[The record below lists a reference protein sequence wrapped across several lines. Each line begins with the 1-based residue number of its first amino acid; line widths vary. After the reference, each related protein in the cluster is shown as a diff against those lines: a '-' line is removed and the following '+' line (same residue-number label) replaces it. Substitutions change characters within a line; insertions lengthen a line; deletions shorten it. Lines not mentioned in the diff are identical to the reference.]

1 MLTKFTYPYLMKKT
15 LLMTGIGLA
24 VSANVQAQMLEPT
37 IDEKIEAAVAPTA
50 QFISDIIFYE
60 VQVAGAGIPLILVWL
75 LVGALFFTVYLG
87 FINVRGFKYALD
99 IVRGKYNQPGAP
111 GELSHFQALT
121 AAVSGTV
128 GLGNIAGV
136 AIAISLGGP
145 GATFWMIMAGLL
157 GMSTKFVSCTLGVK
171 YRDVHADGTV
181 SGGPMH
187 YLKKGLA
194 ERGMTGLGKFLAAFF
209 AVMCIGGALGAGNM
223 FQINQATQQFI
234 SVTGG
239 AEASF
244 FGGGNAWLFGLIMA
258 VLVALVILGGVKS
271 IARVT
276 EKIVP
281 LMCGIYIMAGII
293 VLTVNFSQIP
303 AAFGAIIE
311 GAFSTTAIGGGLVG
325 VMIQGLRRG
334 IFSNEAGIGSASIA
348 HSAVKTNMPVT
359 EGFVASLEPFIDTVI
374 VCTMTALVIVVTGA
388 YTQDTGDGIALTSSA
403 FATVIDWFPL
413 VLAAAVIL
421 FAFSTMI
428 TWSYYGLKSWTYLFG
443 NSNSS
448 KISFKVMFCA
458 FVVLGAP
465 IQLISVVAFS
475 DAMLFAMSIPNL
487 IGLFILAPVVKSE
500 MQAFLTY
507 ARSSTKR
514 PLTQKSVEAAQL
526 EAEV

>member
-1 MLTKFTYPYLMKKT
+1 MKKV
-15 LLMTGIGLA
+15 LLITGLGLA
-24 VSANVQAQMLEPT
+24 ASGSAQAQAPSTT

-60 VQVAGAGIPLILVWL
+60 VQVAGTGIPLILVWL
-75 LVGALFFTVYLG
+75 LAGALFFTVYLG
-87 FINVRGFKYALD
+87 FVNIRGFKYALD

-111 GELSHFQALT
+111 GEVSHFQALT

-145 GATFWMIMAGLL
+145 GATFWMIMAGLF

-187 YLKKGLA
+187 YLKKGLQ

-244 FGGGNAWLFGLIMA
+244 FGGGNSWMFGLIMA
-258 VLVALVILGGVKS
+258 VLVGLVILGGMKS

-276 EKIVP
+276 EKVVP
-281 LMCGIYIMAGII
+281 LMCGVYIVAAII
-293 VLTVNFSQIP
+293 VLLVNFTLIP
-303 AAFGAIIE
+303 AAFVAIFE
-311 GAFSTTAIGGGLVG
+311 GAFTTTAIGGGVVG

-359 EGFVASLEPFIDTVI
+359 EGFVASLEPFIDTVV

-388 YTQDTGDGIALTSSA
+388 IPRTQAMASRL
-403 FATVIDWFPL
+403 PL
-413 VLAAAVIL
+413 RL
-421 FAFSTMI
+421 S
-428 TWSYYGLKSWTYLFG
+428 
-443 NSNSS
+443 
-448 KISFKVMFCA
+448 
-458 FVVLGAP
+458 P
-465 IQLISVVAFS
+465 
-475 DAMLFAMSIPNL
+475 P
-487 IGLFILAPVVKSE
+487 
-500 MQAFLTY
+500 
-507 ARSSTKR
+507 
-514 PLTQKSVEAAQL
+514 
-526 EAEV
+526 

>member
-1 MLTKFTYPYLMKKT
+1 MKKI
-15 LLMTGIGLA
+15 LLFLGPCLTSFA
-24 VSANVQAQMLEPT
+24 SATARAPQAT
-37 IDEKIEAAVAPTA
+37 SIDEKIDAAVGPTA
-50 QFISDIIFYE
+50 EFISSIIFYE
-60 VQVAGAGIPLILVWL
+60 VQLGGVGIPLILVWL
-75 LVGALFFTVYLG
+75 LFGAVFFTIYLG
-87 FINVRGFKYALD
+87 FINIRGFKHALD
-99 IVRGKYNQPGAP
+99 IVRGKYNQPDAA
-111 GELSHFQALT
+111 GEVSHFQALT

-145 GATFWMIMAGLL
+145 GATFWMIMAGIF
-157 GMSTKFVSCTLGVK
+157 GMSSKFVSCTLGVK

-187 YLKKGLA
+187 YLNKGLS
-194 ERGMTGLGKFLAAFF
+194 ERGMKGLGRFLAAFF
-209 AVMCIGGALGAGNM
+209 AVMCIGGAIGAGNM
-223 FQINQATQQFI
+223 FQINQATQQVI

-239 AEASF
+239 AEGSF
-244 FGGGNAWLFGLIMA
+244 FGGGNAWVFGLVMA
-258 VLVALVILGGVKS
+258 VLVGLVIIGGMKS

-281 LMCGIYIMAGII
+281 LMCGIYIVAAI
-293 VLTVNFSQIP
+293 VVLSVNFSQIP
-303 AAFGAIIE
+303 AAFAAIFE
-311 GAFSTTAIGGGLVG
+311 GAFTSTALGGGIVG

-334 IFSNEAGIGSASIA
+334 LFSNEAGIGSASIA
-348 HSAVKTNMPVT
+348 HSAVKTNVPVT

-388 YTQDTGDGIALTSSA
+388 YTQDTGDGIALTSTA

-443 NSNSS
+443 HTRAADV
-448 KISFKVMFCA
+448 SFKMLFCA

-465 IQLISVVAFS
+465 IQLNSVVAFS

-487 IGLFILAPVVKSE
+487 IGVYILAPVVKKE
-500 MQAFLTY
+500 MQEFLTY
-507 ARSSTKR
+507 ARSDKKR
-514 PLTQKSVEAAQL
+514 PLTEEAVEAAQ
-526 EAEV
+526 V

>member
-1 MLTKFTYPYLMKKT
+1 MLTKLTYPYLMKRI
-15 LLMTGIGLA
+15 LLFTGLA
-24 VSANVQAQMLEPT
+24 LAASGSALAQAPPATT

-50 QFISDIIFYE
+50 HFVSDIIFYE
-60 VQVAGAGIPLILVWL
+60 VQVAGTGIPLILAWL
-75 LVGALFFTVYLG
+75 LAGALFFTVYLG
-87 FINVRGFKYALD
+87 FINIRGFKHAID

-111 GELSHFQALT
+111 GEVSHFQALT

-145 GATFWMIMAGLL
+145 GATFWMIMAGLF
-157 GMSTKFVSCTLGVK
+157 GMSTKFASCTLGVK
-171 YRDVHADGTV
+171 YRDVHEDGTV

-187 YLKKGLA
+187 YLNKGLQ

-234 SVTGG
+234 MVTGG
-239 AEASF
+239 AQASF
-244 FGGGNAWLFGLIMA
+244 FGGGNAWMFGLIMA
-258 VLVALVILGGVKS
+258 LLVGLVIIGGMKS

-276 EKIVP
+276 EKVVP
-281 LMCGIYIMAGII
+281 LMCGVYILAAI
-293 VLTVNFSQIP
+293 VVLAANFTQIP
-303 AAFGAIIE
+303 AAFVAIFD
-311 GAFSTTAIGGGLVG
+311 GAFSATAIGGGVVG

-348 HSAVKTNMPVT
+348 HSAVKTNVPVT

-388 YTQDTGDGIALTSSA
+388 YTQDTGDGIALTSTA

-413 VLAAAVIL
+413 ILAAAVIL

-443 NSNSS
+443 HT
-448 KISFKVMFCA
+448 KTADITFKVLFCG

-465 IQLISVVAFS
+465 IQLNSVVAFS

-487 IGLFILAPVVKSE
+487 VGLFILAPVVKSD
-500 MQAFLTY
+500 MQAFLAY
-507 ARSSTKR
+507 ARSTKKQ
-514 PLTQKSVEAAQL
+514 PLTEKAVEAAQ
-526 EAEV
+526 V